1 MFGGFGSASKDRNIP
16 GAMTSLC
23 LIGGVD
29 CLPGL
34 TPDLKVL
41 GGAIIKKT
49 LCVRGNTELKNVLMD
64 GDAIICGNLLVKENL
79 SVYEKTVTGELG
91 VLENTIM
98 FGNLEVLGKTTL
110 NELCVTGNSLV
121 SGDITFTGNVYGID
135 VGGGVESWSGGTTG
149 LTPSTPTTGNV
160 VLSGTLNTSN
170 GGTGLSVIG
179 TSDQILGVNGAGTG
193 LEYKD
198 DLNLTGGATFEGNVI
213 AGNADILGKLT
224 VKDFCATDIAR
235 FGDDITVEGDIIVQG
250 NIMAPFINIQ
260 GNCILTNDGL
270 AKVCVYD
277 GDVVEI
283 DGDVTL
289 NDTVTIN
296 STLRTI
302 GNVQFDQNLNVDG
315 KLTANELC
323 VTNNIDIDGSGD
335 IGGDLTVVGNTTT
348 GNADVLGK
356 LTVNELCITNNGDIT
371 SNLDVGDTVTTY
383 DLCVTNDAFFKGNV
397 IISGNLSAGV
407 SSFSAGTTGL
417 TPSSP
422 TIGDVVLDGTL
433 NTSSGGTGLS
443 TIGTSNQILGVNM
456 AGTGL
461 EYKDDIDLTGGATF
475 GGNVEAGNVNV
486 VGKLT
491 AGDLCVTNDG
501 DITGNLNVEEKLTAG
516 DLCVTNDGDITG
528 NLNVGEKLTAGD
540 LCVTNDGD
548 ITGNLNVEE
557 KLTAGDLCVTNDGDI
572 TGNLNVGEKLT
583 AGDLCVTNDGDIT
596 GNLNVE
602 EKLTAGDLC
611 VTNDGDITGN
621 LNVGNTT
628 TTYELCVINDA
639 IFKGNVTIS
648 GNLSAGVS
656 SWSAGTTGLTP
667 SSPTI
672 GDVVLD
678 GTLNTSSGGT
688 GLSTIGTSNQILGVN
703 MAGTGLE
710 YKDDID
716 LTGGATFG
724 GNVEAGNVNVVGK
737 LTAGDLCVTNDGDI
751 TGNLN
756 VEEKL
761 TAGDLCVTNDGD
773 ITGNLNVG
781 EKLTAG
787 DLCVTNHGDI
797 TGNLNVEEKL
807 TAGDL
812 CVANDGDI
820 TGNLNVGNTTTTYD
834 LCVTN
839 DAIFKGNV
847 TISGNL
853 SAGVSSWS
861 AGTTGLTPSSPTIG
875 DVVLDGTLNEVSGGT
890 GKAMYAVGD
899 ILYADSTTTLDTLN
913 AGSLGDVLTLSGG
926 VPTWAAPAASGVST
940 FQTSLD
946 GLTPSTATSGAVTLA
961 GTLGEISGGTG
972 QTSYAEGDLLYA
984 SGVNTLSK
992 LVAGDNGNVLTLDG
1006 GVPTW
1011 SAPVWVDTA
1020 TSNLDMDCFEISN
1033 VSALFVS
1040 NIYPS
1045 DECGDATTVTINGN
1059 VDVLGNL
1066 CVEED
1071 ATFKSKVNINDR
1083 LAGNTVQEFWY
1094 VNTPGLNQAGPK
1106 QLYRHDI
1113 PTDTTTTIGGVSV
1126 QEISFYNNVLYGL
1139 RVNGEIYSI
1148 NQSTAVETLEYQMDV
1163 QGSFLSSFSI
1173 SPSGKFYGCY
1183 ATNSRIYVFDP
1194 ATSITTYLGLV
1205 GVDGDP
1211 RLFGSGSCFFKNDL
1225 YATLADGGITSIIRI
1240 NLSNPLYSDIVVQT
1254 VGANKISNSL
1264 FTLEIDNEYRLYG
1277 CDKALGANTIGEVD
1291 LNTGMTINSFPFLPI
1306 SNFVWSATS
1315 RSQYTPVL
1323 CLDGD
1328 VDLSDNDIYNVK
1340 HIEGNTINFVDGQI
1354 TRKLTT
1360 NDICAYGNVEMNCNN
1375 IRNVGHLYVGNIH
1388 GKSPIDV
1395 WDDFNILNGNLIT
1408 FEQGVLIGS
1417 NVTAGISSGVAVGKG
1432 ATASGTYSTAIG
1444 SGPGAFLGAQA
1455 TYTNSIAIGR
1465 QSNST
1470 GPGSVSIGV
1479 GCISTGQQG
1488 IGMGV
1493 GAQARQNNSIA
1504 IGTSANCPT
1513 GGANNLG
1520 IAIGFQANSQGN
1532 QGIAIGY
1539 MANTVNPQGIA
1550 IGESASNGAFFGV
1563 AIGKDAVT
1571 TGQSSVAIGRQ
1582 TKAGGNFTISI
1593 GYNSL
1598 YSSTGNYNIA
1608 IGRNTLSSVTT
1619 GISNISIGEN
1629 GGNTATTGSF
1639 NTVIGSRS
1647 DVTGIA
1653 ASGQTAI
1660 GHEAVCQADNS
1671 VAIGHYAGTGTVGIG
1686 SFHTVLLNI
1695 GMNVAVHQNATTG
1708 ELTRATSSIRYKEN
1722 VKPLDSAINKIFD
1735 MNPVTFNYKPE
1746 HSTDKESHLGFIAE
1760 EMNEIYPEA
1769 VYKDS
1774 EGNPE
1779 GIHYETLT
1787 SVLIKALQEAVQNIK
1802 SLEQRVSSLEGN
1814 E

>member
-16 GAMTSLC
+16 GTMTSLC

-41 GGAIIKKT
+41 GGARIKKT
-49 LCVRGNTELKNVLMD
+49 LCVRGNTELKDVLMD

-79 SVYEKTVTGELG
+79 TVYEKTVTGELG

-135 VGGGVESWSGGTTG
+135 VGGGGVESWSGGTTG

-160 VLSGTLNTSN
+160 VLAGTLNTSN

-198 DLNLTGGATFEGNVI
+198 DLNLTGGATFEGNVV

-224 VKDFCATDIAR
+224 VKDLCTTDITR

-315 KLTANELC
+315 KLTAGELC
-323 VTNNIDIDGSGD
+323 VTNNIDIDGNGD

-356 LTVNELCITNNGDIT
+356 LTTN
-371 SNLDVGDTVTTY
+371 
-383 DLCVTNDAFFKGNV
+383 DLCVT
-397 IISGNLSAGV
+397 
-407 SSFSAGTTGL
+407 
-417 TPSSP
+417 
-422 TIGDVVLDGTL
+422 
-433 NTSSGGTGLS
+433 
-443 TIGTSNQILGVNM
+443 
-456 AGTGL
+456 
-461 EYKDDIDLTGGATF
+461 
-475 GGNVEAGNVNV
+475 
-486 VGKLT
+486 
-491 AGDLCVTNDG
+491 
-501 DITGNLNVEEKLTAG
+501 
-516 DLCVTNDGDITG
+516 
-528 NLNVGEKLTAGD
+528 
-540 LCVTNDGD
+540 
-548 ITGNLNVEE
+548 
-557 KLTAGDLCVTNDGDI
+557 
-572 TGNLNVGEKLT
+572 
-583 AGDLCVTNDGDIT
+583 
-596 GNLNVE
+596 
-602 EKLTAGDLC
+602 
-611 VTNDGDITGN
+611 
-621 LNVGNTT
+621 
-628 TTYELCVINDA
+628 
-639 IFKGNVTIS
+639 
-648 GNLSAGVS
+648 
-656 SWSAGTTGLTP
+656 
-667 SSPTI
+667 
-672 GDVVLD
+672 
-678 GTLNTSSGGT
+678 
-688 GLSTIGTSNQILGVN
+688 
-703 MAGTGLE
+703 
-710 YKDDID
+710 
-716 LTGGATFG
+716 
-724 GNVEAGNVNVVGK
+724 
-737 LTAGDLCVTNDGDI
+737 
-751 TGNLN
+751 
-756 VEEKL
+756 
-761 TAGDLCVTNDGD
+761 
-773 ITGNLNVG
+773 
-781 EKLTAG
+781 
-787 DLCVTNHGDI
+787 
-797 TGNLNVEEKL
+797 
-807 TAGDL
+807 
-812 CVANDGDI
+812 NDGDI

-853 SAGVSSWS
+853 SAGVSSFS
-861 AGTTGLTPSSPTIG
+861 TGTTGLTPSSPTIG
-875 DVVLDGTLNEVSGGT
+875 DVVLDGTLNTSSGGT
-890 GKAMYAVGD
+890 GLSTIGASNQILGVNMAGTGLEYKDVIDLTGGATFGGNVEAGNVNVGEKLTAGDLCVTNDGDITGNLNVGEKLTAGELCVTNDGDITGNLNVGNTTTTYDLCVTNDAFFKGNVTISGNLSAGVSSWSAGTTGLTPSSPTIGDVVLSGTLNETNGGTGQTTYTTGD
-899 ILYADSTTTLDTLN
+899 ILYASASNTLSKLSV
-913 AGSLGDVLTLSGG
+913 GSPGEVLTLSGG
-926 VPTWAAPAASGVST
+926 VPTWDTPMSG
-940 FQTSLD
+940 
-946 GLTPSTATSGAVTLA
+946 
-961 GTLGEISGGTG
+961 
-972 QTSYAEGDLLYA
+972 
-984 SGVNTLSK
+984 
-992 LVAGDNGNVLTLDG
+992 
-1006 GVPTW
+1006 
-1011 SAPVWVDTA
+1011 WVGTA
-1020 TSNLDMDCFEISN
+1020 TSNLDMDCFEVSN
-1033 VSALFVS
+1033 VGHLYVGNLHGKSPIDVWDNLNMLDTGAGGKITFEGGVEIGNSTTTSEVNGISIGKGSSASYSSVTIGYNSGGTGNSSVSLGSSITSSGLNSVAIGRSINSSASDSIALGRGAFVVSSASYAISIGTFSAARSTNAIFLGHNSKEFTAGNDNSIGIGNSLNIGLSGYSSGIDCIAIGNNVDMGRNVTKSIAIGSNAVIRPFASGSAQNCVAIGPNVYIDTATSGTNDNVIAIGNGATASNGSDGGIAIGYSSIVSSTNGIALGQGVTANQTGGFFVRHRGPSGYTVNPAGFIAGTNELVEITSGGGEWVGNAATDLDMNCFEVSNVNALHVS

-1045 DECGDATTVTINGN
+1045 DECGDATKVTINGN
-1059 VDVLGNL
+1059 VDIDGILTVDELCVTGNIAINYIIPKTLNGNITIDGNTIIEGRL

-1094 VNTPGLNQAGPK
+1094 VNTPGLNPVGPR
-1106 QLYRHDI
+1106 QLVTYNVS
-1113 PTDTTTTIGGVSV
+1113 TDTTNVIGSINVE
-1126 QEISFYNNVLYGL
+1126 EISFHDDVLYGL
-1139 RVNGEIYSI
+1139 DNTGNVYSI
-1148 NQSTAVETLEYQMDV
+1148 DQSTAVETLEYQFEGQRLD
-1163 QGSFLSSFSI
+1163 GSAGLNGFAI
-1173 SPSGKFYGCY
+1173 SPSGKFYGLFSSSPRLY
-1183 ATNSRIYVFDP
+1183 LLDPDTN
-1194 ATSITTYLGLV
+1194 ITTDLGPL
-1205 GVDGDP
+1205 GIDGDIANSV
-1211 RLFGSGSCFFKNDL
+1211 FGGACFFKNDL
-1225 YATLADGGITSIIRI
+1225 YTVLAYSPSTTYITRV
-1240 NLSNPLYSDIVVQT
+1240 NLSNPAYSDIVVET
-1254 VGANKISNSL
+1254 TGSNKIQYNL

-1277 CDKALGANTIGEVD
+1277 TDLFIDPIVGEVD
-1291 LNTGMTINSFPFLPI
+1291 LITGNTINIDPMGILSI
-1306 SNFVWSATS
+1306 YTWSATS

-1360 NDICAYGNVEMNCNN
+1360 NDICAYGNVEMNCND

-1465 QSNST
+1465 QSYST
-1470 GPGSVSIGV
+1470 GPGTVSIGV
-1479 GCISTGQQG
+1479 SCISTGQQG

-1539 MANTVNPQGIA
+1539 MANTTSPQGIA

-1563 AIGKDAVT
+1563 AIGRDAVT

-1582 TKAGGNFTISI
+1582 SKAGGNFTISI

-1608 IGRNTLSSVTT
+1608 IGRNTLSSLTT
-1619 GISNISIGEN
+1619 GIRNVSIGEN
-1629 GGNTATTGSF
+1629 GGNTVTTGSF